1 MLDRIPD
8 LSVSEIDQ
16 GFDLTVFGLLPRNHE
31 SVLCRKKDQV
41 IELYIQDIPV
51 MSSRRE
57 ALKTGE

>member
-16 GFDLTVFGLLPRNHE
+16 GFDLTVLGLLPRNHK

-41 IELYIQDIPV
+41 IELYIQDISV